1 MSSKMIKEP
10 ENVFVQM
17 SRIIMYGKWME
28 MPLNAV
34 DGSFLSSFK
43 WVVLLWMENEME
55 MTLSAVDGRFFL
67 LVVNDIEK
75 NYGIVEM

>member
-1 MSSKMIKEP
+1 
-10 ENVFVQM
+10 
-17 SRIIMYGKWME
+17 ME

-43 WVVLLWMENEME
+43 WVVLLCMENGME
-55 MTLSAVDGRFFL
+55 MPLSAVDGRFFL
-67 LVVNDIEK
+67 LVVNDMEK